1 MRVRVISFAAFLIA
15 AAWGGPVFAEP
26 IEIRFS
32 HVVAENTP
40 KGIGANL
47 FKELAEE
54 RTEGRVEVT
63 VFPNA
68 IVANDDE
75 VIDALV
81 HGEIQMAAPSL
92 GKFGGRTEVLQIF
105 GLPFL
110 FNDIQ
115 DVHRF
120 RDSAVGQR
128 LLDALVGQGI
138 KGLAYWDNGMRVISA
153 NQPLRL
159 PSDVAGLHF
168 RVEPSDVEAAQF
180 EILGAIPEKLPFSM
194 VYEALETGLVDGQQ
208 NAWSNISSQNFHE
221 IQRYFTET
229 NHSYL
234 GYMVI
239 TSVTF
244 WDGLPAD
251 IREQLNEALRIAT
264 AEVNRI
270 ALEKSLEDRQRVVD
284 SGQVEILTLSE
295 EQREAWRTAM
305 KPVWKRFEGVI
316 GEEVLEAALASVANH

>member
-1 MRVRVISFAAFLIA
+1 MRARVISFAASLIV
-15 AAWGGPVFAEP
+15 AAWSGPAFAET

-54 RTEGRVEVT
+54 RTKGRVKVT

-75 VIDALV
+75 VLDALI

-92 GKFGGRTEVLQIF
+92 GKLTGHAEVLHVF
-105 GLPFL
+105 ELPFL
-110 FNDIQ
+110 FNHIQ

-120 RDSAVGQR
+120 RDSATGQR

-138 KGLAYWDNGMRVISA
+138 KALAYWDNGMRVISA

-159 PSDVAGLHF
+159 PSDVAGLSF
-168 RVEPSDVEAAQF
+168 RVEQSDVESAQF
-180 EILGAIPEKLPFSM
+180 EILGAIPERLPFSM

-208 NAWSNISSQNFHE
+208 NAWSNISSQHFYEN
-221 IQRYFTET
+221 QKYFTET

-239 TSVTF
+239 TSVKF

-264 AEVNRI
+264 EEVNRI
-270 ALEKSLEDRQRVVD
+270 ALEQSLEARQRVVD
-284 SGQVEILTLSE
+284 SGQAEILTLSV
-295 EQREAWRTAM
+295 EQHEAWRVAM
-305 KPVWKRFEGVI
+305 KPVWKRFEGAI
-316 GEEVLEAALASVANH
+316 GEEVLDAALASVASQ